1 MRVVLQEEVYCRK
14 TVLQYSLMGPE
25 LYCKG
30 LVRRLGHNTKFCIA
44 TVGWAR
50 RWARQQARALGRAG
64 RAGRRRG
71 AELGVS
77 GALGWRAWGARQ
89 GARQAWLSVGR
100 ARCSSAL
107 GAQATGGRRAG
118 RHGVGAQ
125 GRAGHGRPGRGLGA
139 GWVCRLGQLGQ
150 FWCTVHLAQF

>member
-50 RWARQQARALGRAG
+50 CWHWSLGAQAGRALGAARHGRCRQRARG
-64 RAGRRRG
+64 RAEQAAACARGPQQAGRRRW
-71 AELGVS
+71 A
-77 GALGWRAWGARQ
+77 
-89 GARQAWLSVGR
+89 
-100 ARCSSAL
+100 C
-107 GAQATGGRRAG
+107 
-118 RHGVGAQ
+118 
-125 GRAGHGRPGRGLGA
+125 AGHAAGGEQA
-139 GWVCRLGQLGQ
+139 GWP
-150 FWCTVHLAQF
+150 

>member
-50 RWARQQARALGRAG
+50 CWHWSLGAQAG
-64 RAGRRRG
+64 RAG
-71 AELGVS
+71 
-77 GALGWRAWGARQ
+77 
-89 GARQAWLSVGR
+89 QA
-100 ARCSSAL
+100 A
-107 GAQATGGRRAG
+107 RRAG
-118 RHGVGAQ
+118 RTLGATRHGGCRQRAR
-125 GRAGHGRPGRGLGA
+125 GRAEQAAAGARGPRKAGRRRWACAGHAVGGEQALGA
-139 GWVCRLGQLGQ
+139 RGARDRRAGWP
-150 FWCTVHLAQF
+150 